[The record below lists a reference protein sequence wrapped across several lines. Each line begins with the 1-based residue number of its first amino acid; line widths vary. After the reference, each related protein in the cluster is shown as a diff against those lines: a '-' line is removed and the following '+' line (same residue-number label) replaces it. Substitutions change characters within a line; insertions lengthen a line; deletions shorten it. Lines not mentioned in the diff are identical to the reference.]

1 MMDHGIGSRT
11 GSTRPSIELEIDE
24 LVLHGFAPG
33 DRWRIGAAVE
43 RELGRLLSE
52 QGLPTA
58 LAQVNERPVLNG
70 GSFEVRPNARPDGIG
85 VQVAHAIY
93 GGFSK

>member
-1 MMDHGIGSRT
+1 MDHGIGSRT

-33 DRWRIGAAVE
+33 DRRRIGAAVE

-52 QGLPTA
+52 GGLPA
-58 LAQVNERPVLNG
+58 AVGQGGDRPVLNG
-70 GSFEVRPNARPDGIG
+70 GSFDVRPNARPDGIG
-85 VQVAHAIY
+85 VQVARAIY